1 VNGVSSDVAAVPAV
15 VSAAAAAVFDCG
27 EEEGDEE
34 ADDVA
39 GGAGVVE
46 GAVVGDA
53 GDADDEDDDD
63 ASPESA
69 QAAPASPSMAI
80 PLIRKKAL
88 RSARGWSFADEVMSY
103 IQHAADVQV
112 PRTP

>member
-1 VNGVSSDVAAVPAV
+1 MNGVSSDVAAVPAV

-53 GDADDEDDDD
+53 GDADDEDDD

-69 QAAPASPSMAI
+69 HAAPASPSMAI

-103 IQHAADVQV
+103 IQHATDVQV
-112 PRTP
+112 PRTS